1 MRTMRKKGQF
11 DGDDRGVSMT
21 VSYILGLSIAFL
33 LVIGLFLTAG
43 DFVTEQ
49 RETSIRTEM
58 EVLGEQIA
66 TDITLADRMAQTT
79 TDNETVVVRRSLPSR
94 VSGTGYTI
102 SVTGGDD
109 PHLVLTSQDPE
120 ITVEVQFS
128 NQTDVEMTRLNGGSI
143 LVNYTDSD
151 TLEVQR
157 SDR

>member
-1 MRTMRKKGQF
+1 MRKKGQF

-66 TDITLADRMAQTT
+66 TDITLADRMA
-79 TDNETVVVRRSLPSR
+79 
-94 VSGTGYTI
+94 
-102 SVTGGDD
+102 
-109 PHLVLTSQDPE
+109 
-120 ITVEVQFS
+120 
-128 NQTDVEMTRLNGGSI
+128 
-143 LVNYTDSD
+143 
-151 TLEVQR
+151 
-157 SDR
+157 